1 MVVRATPKGYK
12 VVTRYDR
19 TTRRCWWLCGVLT
32 MWCDSLLVSNDRQR
46 PGEQG
51 SCDEVWAV
59 SHGVLA

>member
-32 MWCDSLLVSNDRQR
+32 MWC
-46 PGEQG
+46 
-51 SCDEVWAV
+51 
-59 SHGVLA
+59 